1 MRDLLDINVEII
13 NNIKQENPN
22 FTEKELESKTREM
35 FMDMVKDNY
44 KKFDNDNWEQLLEY
58 AFENETG
65 TYLFEFIVDVSGFSI
80 IPETI
85 FDLAIRY
92 NNFTPIPY
100 LMKFKTI
107 YDNKERRS
115 KLRLSLYQHEKD
127 LMNKI
132 KSTSD
137 SNYYP
142 NINDKR
148 KHILAIMDEY
158 KFTIKLIQ
166 DYFYE

>member
-13 NNIKQENPN
+13 NNIKKENPN
-22 FTEKELESKTREM
+22 FTEKEVDTKAREM

-65 TYLFEFIVDVSGFSI
+65 TYLFEFIVDLSGFAI

-85 FDLAIRY
+85 YDKAVEHDSY
-92 NNFTPIPY
+92 TPIPY

-107 YDNKERRS
+107 YDNKERRY
-115 KLRLSLYQHEKD
+115 KLQQILYNNEKE
-127 LMNKI
+127 LLNEI
-132 KSTSD
+132 KLLADDRSD
-137 SNYYP
+137 DIY
-142 NINDKR
+142 DKR
-148 KHILAIMDEY
+148 NHIVTIMDQY
-158 KFTIKLIQ
+158 KAVVQMRQ
-166 DYFYE
+166 DYFRK